1 MTTIFERVTTALN
14 TISPAVP
21 FALAP
26 YKGTL
31 PGTFMAYQ
39 MIAGAPEQSA
49 DGSETERS
57 YTVQISIY
65 KTAGLISLPDTDSAM
80 IAAGF
85 QKGNERQL
93 PQDPETGHFGIA
105 KEYHYLETKE

>member
-14 TISPAVP
+14 TLSPAVP

-31 PGTFMAYQ
+31 PATFIVYQLINGT
-39 MIAGAPEQSA
+39 PEQSA
-49 DGSETERS
+49 DGVETERS
-57 YTVQISIY
+57 YTIQISIY
-65 KTAGLISLPDTDSAM
+65 RTAGLNALPGVDAAM

-85 QKGNERQL
+85 QKGTMRQL
-93 PQDPETGHFGIA
+93 PQSIETGHYGLA
-105 KEYHYLETKE
+105 TDYHYL